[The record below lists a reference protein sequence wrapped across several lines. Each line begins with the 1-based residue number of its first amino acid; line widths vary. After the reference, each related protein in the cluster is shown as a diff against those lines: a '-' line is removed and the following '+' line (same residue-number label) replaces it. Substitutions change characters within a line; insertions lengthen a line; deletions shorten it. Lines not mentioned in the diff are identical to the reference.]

1 METYILKKS
10 DKPTKKFVIIM
21 NDGRMKHYFGQAG
34 MKDFTLHDRDVRE
47 ARKKAY
53 ISRTKNQPQDNIHSP
68 AFWSLNLLWNKPTI
82 RQSIS
87 DVEKRLKIKIKDE
100 R

>member
-1 METYILKKS
+1 MEFILKKS
-10 DKPTKKFVIIM
+10 DNPKKKFMILM
-21 NDGRMKHYFGQAG
+21 GDGMTHYFGQAG
-34 MKDFTLHDRDVRE
+34 AKDFTLHNKDVRE

-53 ISRTKNQPQDNIHSP
+53 IARTKNQPQDDIHSP

-87 DVEKRLKIKIKDE
+87 DIESRFKIKIKDE

>member
-10 DKPTKKFVIIM
+10 DNPKKKFMILM
-21 NDGRMKHYFGQAG
+21 GDGMTHYFGQAG
-34 MKDFTLHDRDVRE
+34 MKDFTLHDKDVRE

-53 ISRTKNQPQDNIHSP
+53 IARTKNQPQDDIHSP

-82 RQSIS
+82 KES
-87 DVEKRLKIKIKDE
+87 IKDIE
-100 R
+100 DKFNIRIKYK